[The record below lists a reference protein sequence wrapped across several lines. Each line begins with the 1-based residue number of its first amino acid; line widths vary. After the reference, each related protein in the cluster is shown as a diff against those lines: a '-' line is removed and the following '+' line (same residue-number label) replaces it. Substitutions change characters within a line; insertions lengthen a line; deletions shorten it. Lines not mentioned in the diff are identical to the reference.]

1 MRTNNNVRVIPVIV
15 AIFVFLLLIFM
26 SGYAFYVASVNTT
39 NVANITANLP
49 KIATFDSIATDC
61 GIDITPAMM
70 TIENANKNYTNSCS
84 ITVTIN
90 GSKSAFCTYDIIVEE
105 VSTTN
110 YSRTTGVGSGSNQY
124 EFTGKITG
132 SATTSETQ
140 MDTLS
145 GNSIL
150 TNEVITVANDNVAV
164 TKTYTITEKWYNLDL
179 NQDKHINKS
188 YYYKLKLANVA
199 C

>member
-1 MRTNNNVRVIPVIV
+1 MRTNNNDRVIPVIV

-26 SGYAFYVASVNTT
+26 SGYAFYVASVNNA

-105 VSTTN
+105 VSATN

-132 SATTSETQ
+132 SATTSEVQ

-150 TNEVITVANDNVAV
+150 TNEVITVASDNVAV

>member
-26 SGYAFYVASVNTT
+26 SGYAFYMASVNTT

-70 TIENANKNYTNSCS
+70 TIENANKNYTNNCA

-105 VSTTN
+105 VSSTN
-110 YSRTTGVGSGSNQY
+110 YVRTTGVGSGSNQY

-132 SATTSETQ
+132 SATTAEIQ

-145 GNSIL
+145 GNNIL
-150 TNEVITVANDNVAV
+150 TGEVITVATDNVAV